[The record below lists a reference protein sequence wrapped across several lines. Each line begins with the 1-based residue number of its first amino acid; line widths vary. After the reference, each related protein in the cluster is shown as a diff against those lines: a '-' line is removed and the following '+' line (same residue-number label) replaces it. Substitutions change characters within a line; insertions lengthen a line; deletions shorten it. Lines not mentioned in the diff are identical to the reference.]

1 MTRLIRF
8 SFVALGLGMFVFIAV
23 LHFRDANMPP
33 EADLPSGQ
41 QVAETDTVV
50 LQGEQEVYSA
60 QAVLRGV
67 TDDLSV
73 GLATYWAAGGN
84 FSVMIGAQL
93 SPLPAGSVYYGWL
106 VSRAPEFHAISLGQ
120 LIRTSEDGNLWEV
133 AFRAA
138 APLAAYREVWVT
150 KEPEFRSGDEP
161 GPLVLKGEWE

>member
-8 SFVALGLGMFVFIAV
+8 SFVALGLGMFVFVAV
-23 LHFRDANMPP
+23 LHFRDANIPP
-33 EADLPSGQ
+33 GADLPAR

-50 LQGEQEVYSA
+50 LQGEQEVYPVH
-60 QAVLRGV
+60 AVLQGV

-73 GLATYWAAGGN
+73 GVATYSAVGGN
-84 FSVMIGAQL
+84 FSVMISAQL

-120 LIRTSEDGNLWEV
+120 LIRTPEDGNLWEV
-133 AFRAA
+133 TFRAA

-161 GPLVLKGEWE
+161 GPLVLQGEWE